1 MFYAILTPQTR
12 TTGYKCVLMWRLF
25 AFVQVRYC
33 NSLDDEE
40 KRELKLFSNQ
50 RKRENLGRGNVRP
63 FPVTM
68 TGAIC
73 EQVRYRNIKAYQNA
87 AGKMQDNIKDD
98 LRETY
103 CFTSKCH
110 PRTTSCD
117 MAGAIK
123 AGIWEQRPV
132 AFDVRC

>member
-1 MFYAILTPQTR
+1 MF
-12 TTGYKCVLMWRLF
+12 V
-25 AFVQVRYC
+25 FVQVRYC

-73 EQVRYRNIKAYQNA
+73 EQVSYRNIQSDRSVV
-87 AGKMQDNIKDD
+87 GKKVQD
-98 LRETY
+98 LRTR
-103 CFTSKCH
+103 CDTSKCH
-110 PRTTSCD
+110 SPAATPDTR
-117 MAGAIK
+117 
-123 AGIWEQRPV
+123 E
-132 AFDVRC
+132 